1 MSNIVTVSGYTQNGK
16 SSNVRVAKNSSIS
29 TSTNGKFVKGMV
41 KSSYNAVYDNS
52 CEYDISNGKKC
63 CEIRGGRLAWLV
75 GGNDDSELT
84 PYPVDGYFDI
94 GIIGPNN
101 ANAGWDVRTDDTTRI
116 RVNGKTYDQASTEP
130 LAEKNPEVEGRTFL
144 INGFTTNSDVTA
156 IGNYVGINCSNL
168 GVDEYFPVIPGFM
181 DIYLPRPSNAYKL
194 TVTNTDVVK
203 MYKVPNLDI
212 LEEILAVMD
221 NFSVVV
227 LEEIFNDEDPTRR
240 NQLLAIVNGYNPY
253 PGQFTCPVNGGT
265 YQSFLENL
273 MPYLES
279 MGVDIAD
286 HRILYINNIF
296 LGDLPLLPVV
306 NYTNYTNPEGVNV
319 QPNFNGVGIQR
330 YYSLGISTF
339 DYLLKI
345 VNTAGSIQTPEPLA
359 IFFTAPLNATNI
371 VQINNFRAD
380 NSTMFS
386 NFNGRS
392 FNVDTNGEAFFNMR
406 VENVIAGSTATGRHV
421 MISNLVYNPVLIV

>member
-16 SSNVRVAKNSSIS
+16 SSNVRIAKNSSAS
-29 TSTNGKFVKGMV
+29 VPTSGKFVKGMV
-41 KSSYNAVYDNS
+41 KSSYNTIYDNS

-75 GGNDDSELT
+75 GGNNDSELPT
-84 PYPVDGYFDI
+84 YPVDGYFDI
-94 GIIGPNN
+94 GIIGSNN

-116 RVNGKTYDQASTEP
+116 RVNGKTYDQSSTDP

-156 IGNYVGINCSNL
+156 IGNYIGINCNNL
-168 GVDEYFPVIPGFM
+168 EDDEYFPVIPGFL

-194 TVTNTDVVK
+194 TITNTDVAK
-203 MYKVPNLDI
+203 MYKVPNVEF
-212 LEEILAVMD
+212 LEE
-221 NFSVVV
+221 
-227 LEEIFNDEDPTRR
+227 
-240 NQLLAIVNGYNPY
+240 LLAIIDDFTIPALEAAFVNPSKNEQLLELADGYEAY
-253 PGQFTCPVNGGT
+253 PSQGCGVDETN
-265 YQSFLENL
+265 YQSFYRNL

-279 MGVDIAD
+279 MGIQIAN

-296 LGDLPLLPVV
+296 LGDLPTSPVV
-306 NYTNYTNPEGVNV
+306 NYTNYTNPESVNV

-345 VNTAGSIQTPEPLA
+345 VNTAGSIESPEPLA

-371 VQINNFRAD
+371 SQINGFRAD
-380 NSTMFS
+380 NSKMFS
-386 NFNGRS
+386 NFNGKS

-406 VENVIAGSTATGRHV
+406 VENVVSGSTSTGRHV
-421 MISNLVYNPVLIV
+421 MISNLVYNPVLLL